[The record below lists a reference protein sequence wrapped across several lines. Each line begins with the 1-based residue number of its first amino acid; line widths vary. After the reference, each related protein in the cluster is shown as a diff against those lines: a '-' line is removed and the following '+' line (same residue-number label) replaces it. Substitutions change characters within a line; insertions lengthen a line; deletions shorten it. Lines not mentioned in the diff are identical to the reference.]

1 MGRNFNEGDS
11 VIAVASLGHGVNPGS
26 NGIIT
31 HVSTFHGLVTVRFEN
46 GAEIQGVKMEQ
57 VEHG

>member
-1 MGRNFNEGDS
+1 MGRNFNEGDRVIS
-11 VIAVASLGHGVNPGS
+11 VADLGHGVNPGAK
-26 NGIIT
+26 GTIT

-57 VEHG
+57 VEHA